1 MQVTNLIMDLT
12 REQGGGRET
21 QVQPPSGVWEQFFGV
36 RINAARP
43 TFRLVR
49 ADRKSIEPEQRKV
62 VKHHHNLTIEI
73 SGAVLP
79 RPAILRMRKTG
90 QNSFQYWIY
99 RPPSKAYSHCDWI
112 LHNLPSS
119 LLARSCGC
127 RAGAKVVAGWL
138 QQRLSR
144 GWGLP

>member
-1 MQVTNLIMDLT
+1 MAPVRCAHPERLWRELQMQVTNLIMDLT

-49 ADRKSIEPEQRKV
+49 ADKNSIEPEQRKV

-90 QNSFQYWIY
+90 QNSFEYWIY

-112 LHNLPSS
+112 LHNLAVPYPD
-119 LLARSCGC
+119 R
-127 RAGAKVVAGWL
+127 RWIVF
-138 QQRLSR
+138 
-144 GWGLP
+144 